1 MYSTS
6 ALAIGSLISLMLFAN
21 GALQVAFGA
30 TLSVVILHAIGTVI
44 LLFLLFFKRASFE
57 KTERINPVLYSAGA
71 LGVGLVVINNSTIA
85 TIGLT
90 MTIAFGIVGQLIASS
105 FIDHYGWFNLEKRR
119 GNPKKLIGFLLILA
133 GIAVMAWPRD

>member
-6 ALAIGSLISLMLFAN
+6 AMAIGSLISLMLFAN
-21 GALQVAFGA
+21 GALQMAFGA

-44 LLFLLFFKRASFE
+44 LIFLLFFKRASFE

-90 MTIAFGIVGQLIASS
+90 MTIAFGIVGQLVASS
-105 FIDHYGWFNLEKRR
+105 IIDHYGWFDLQKRR